1 MIIMKLLIMI
11 ITIIMII
18 VIIMMLKI
26 ASHKASIG
34 KRRTFPNSS
43 PSPQGRFGNVLLVEV
58 AF

>member
-18 VIIMMLKI
+18 VMIMMLKI

-34 KRRTFPNSS
+34 KGELFPIPAQVHKGVLGTFFWW
-43 PSPQGRFGNVLLVEV
+43 G
-58 AF
+58 